1 MVLPENPDGM
11 SDAALLRWLQKEGEY
26 SLEGARY
33 VLDVVRGKVNAED
46 LD

>member
-1 MVLPENPDGM
+1 MVLPEGVDKM
-11 SDAALLRWLQKEGEY
+11 SDAALLRWLIKEGDY
-26 SLEGARY
+26 SPAAAKY